1 MIATIFNKFL
11 EPIRINDVTSA
22 LEKYGDM
29 VSSVVDVDISGQVS
43 YIYDNTEVKFEKT
56 EIPERELTTKEI
68 REIQN
73 QNNIFTASKKYN
85 VPLHQCYAIMQDD
98 KRVLNINAKQIVSL
112 YKKGYSTNKLRE
124 MFNTSINR
132 VVNVLKENGIKI
144 RTTYES
150 RKLGR
155 KLKDKERKI

>member
-1 MIATIFNKFL
+1 MVATIFNKFL
-11 EPIRINDVTSA
+11 EPIRLSDVSSA

-43 YIYDNTEVKFEKT
+43 YIYDNTDVKFEKS

-85 VPLHQCYAIMQDD
+85 VPLHQVYAIMQDD

-112 YKKGYSTNKLRE
+112 YKKGYGTNKLRE

-144 RTTYES
+144 RTTYET